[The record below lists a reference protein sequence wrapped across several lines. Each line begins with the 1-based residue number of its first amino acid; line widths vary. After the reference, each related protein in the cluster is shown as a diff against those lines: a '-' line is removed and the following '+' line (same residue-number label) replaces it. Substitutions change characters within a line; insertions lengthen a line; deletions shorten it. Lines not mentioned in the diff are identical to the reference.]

1 MCGRYT
7 LAVEMDE
14 LAERFGC
21 PAVELVMKPRYNV
34 APSQVMPVVVSSAG
48 QRQLQL
54 MQWGLVP
61 FWAKDRSIGNK
72 LINARLETIEEKPAF
87 KAAYR
92 RRRCLVPATGY
103 YEWQQ
108 QEKWKQPFYIHR
120 PEQKLF
126 AFAGLWDEWA
136 QPGEEILYSFTI
148 LTTEPVPAIAHLHNR
163 MPYILPFNQ
172 ESLWLQGQ
180 SPPYPVAIQLD
191 AYEISTLVNRPI
203 NDLLDCI
210 KPLRK

>member
-14 LAERFGC
+14 LAERFDC
-21 PAVELVMKPRYNV
+21 PMVEPVMKPRYNV
-34 APSQVMPVVVSSAG
+34 APSQVMPVVVVSIAG
-48 QRQLQL
+48 QRQLRL

-61 FWAKDRSIGNK
+61 FWSKDRSIGNK

-103 YEWQQ
+103 YEWQKQ
-108 QEKWKQPFYIHR
+108 GNRKQPFYIHM
-120 PEQKLF
+120 PDQKLF

-136 QPGEEILYSFTI
+136 EPGGVILHSFTI

-172 ESLWLQGQ
+172 ESLWVQGQ
-180 SPPYPVAIQLD
+180 SPLAVASQLE

-203 NDLLDCI
+203 NDLPDCI
-210 KPLRK
+210 KPICK